1 MPNPDMTAI
10 DRAEGRETYRGHPR
24 AVSEE
29 GAAKLRE
36 RHEKAAALRV
46 TAATEELPAEGH
58 DAVAAEIGDV
68 TRALDRLEGEVNA
81 PPPIVADLKAEDWPA
96 SEPGKVVVLT
106 ENQEAEV
113 IRRLLNQ
120 YGTYDTELRMK
131 IASGK
136 FVMPRRSR
144 IESLDDAVSILM
156 KELEPPIQ
164 DAINQISDEQGFP
177 IWVIFLGAVSRAA
190 DLREL
195 HAGDYHPNW
204 LNGVASGTG
213 AGVSNA
219 QIVCQLCGNVIPNA
233 RRGQV
238 ACCNRHGSGLAAH
251 SDECAIRTLAIVRG
265 FAGSITIVG

>member
-1 MPNPDMTAI
+1 MPDPEMAMI
-10 DRAEGRETYRGHPR
+10 DKDQGREPYRGRHR

-36 RHEKAAALRV
+36 RHEKAAALGV
-46 TAATEELPAEGH
+46 TAATEDVPAEGH
-58 DAVAAEIGDV
+58 DAVAAEIGDIA
-68 TRALDRLEGEVNA
+68 RDLDRLETELNA
-81 PPPIVADLKAEDWPA
+81 PPPIVVDLKPEDVPPMT
-96 SEPGKVVVLT
+96 PGRVVVLT
-106 ENQEAEV
+106 VDQEAEV
-113 IRRLLNQ
+113 IKRLLNQ

-136 FVMPRRSR
+136 FVMPKRSR

-164 DAINQISDEQGFP
+164 DAINQISEEQGFP
-177 IWVIFLGAVSRAA
+177 IWVIFLGAVARAA

-204 LNGVASGTG
+204 LNGVSSAGTST
-213 AGVSNA
+213 ASNA

-251 SDECAIRTLAIVRG
+251 SDDCPIRTLAIVRG
-265 FAGSITIVG
+265 FAGSLTIVG

>member
-1 MPNPDMTAI
+1 MADPEMDAI
-10 DRAEGRETYRGHPR
+10 DKVQGREPYRGRPR
-24 AVSEE
+24 PVSEE
-29 GAAKLRE
+29 GAAKVRE
-36 RHEKAAALRV
+36 RHARAA
-46 TAATEELPAEGH
+46 ELQASSPTIDEPPAEGH
-58 DAVAAEIGDV
+58 DAVAAEIGEIARD
-68 TRALDRLEGEVNA
+68 LDRLESAVSV
-81 PPPIVADLKAEDWPA
+81 PPPIADSPSPTFPTAVALSED
-96 SEPGKVVVLT
+96 
-106 ENQEAEV
+106 QEAEV
-113 IRRLLNQ
+113 IQRLLNQ
-120 YGTYDTELRMK
+120 YGTYDTELRLK

-164 DAINQISDEQGFP
+164 DALHQISDEQGFP

-204 LNGVASGTG
+204 LNGVSS
-213 AGVSNA
+213 AGSATASNA
-219 QIVCQLCGNVIPNA
+219 QIVCQLCGNVIPGA
-233 RRGQV
+233 RRGQQ

-251 SDECAIRTLAIVRG
+251 SDDCPIRPLAIVRG